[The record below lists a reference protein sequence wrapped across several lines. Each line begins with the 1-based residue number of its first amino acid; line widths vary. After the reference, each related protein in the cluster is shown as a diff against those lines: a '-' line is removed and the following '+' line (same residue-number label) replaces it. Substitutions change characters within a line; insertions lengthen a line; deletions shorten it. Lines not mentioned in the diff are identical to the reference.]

1 MPAMK
6 EIQVQTVHSIIASI
20 KAAKDKGDTENVQ
33 WNWARAYSYADCLQ
47 SCEVISREEASK
59 LQDLAC
65 VEAQTPEEAAEARE
79 LAIALTKFATPSQTS
94 H

>member
-1 MPAMK
+1 MPTMK
-6 EIQVQTVHSIIASI
+6 DIQVQTVHSIIASI

-47 SCEVISREEASK
+47 SNGVITREEASE

-79 LAIALTKFATPSQTS
+79 LAIALTKLATPSQAS